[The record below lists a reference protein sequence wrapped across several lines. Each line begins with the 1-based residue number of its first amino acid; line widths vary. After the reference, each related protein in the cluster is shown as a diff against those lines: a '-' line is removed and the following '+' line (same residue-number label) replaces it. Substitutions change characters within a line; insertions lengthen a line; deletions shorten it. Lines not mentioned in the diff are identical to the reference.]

1 MSKVDDYSYFPYEEI
16 SVEDETSTTKDNTV
30 EAPNKSI
37 RLNGPIILR
46 LIFVIIL
53 KLSEI

>member
-1 MSKVDDYSYFPYEEI
+1 MSKVDDYPYFPSEGI

-30 EAPNKSI
+30 EAPNNST

-46 LIFVIIL
+46 LLFVIIL

>member
-1 MSKVDDYSYFPYEEI
+1 MSKVDDYPYFPYEEI
-16 SVEDETSTTKDNTV
+16 SVEDETSTTTV
-30 EAPNKSI
+30 EAPNNST
-37 RLNGPIILR
+37 RLNGRIILR